1 MPDQNEENILDQEM
15 ALVRAPMIEISIPN
29 QIKELTTETSREWVQ
44 NQLIENMPTLAP
56 ALFEGWKNAMVKGNT
71 QAMRDVAE
79 VMGLLQP
86 KGGINILNQVNNN
99 NVSQGGFDG
108 PSLESIIR
116 NLRKSKQDSGEII
129 DAEII
134 EPDAKG

>member
-1 MPDQNEENILDQEM
+1 
-15 ALVRAPMIEISIPN
+15 
-29 QIKELTTETSREWVQ
+29 
-44 NQLIENMPTLAP
+44 MPTLAP
-56 ALFEGWKNAMVKGNT
+56 ALFEGWKIAMSKGNT

-99 NVSQGGFDG
+99 NVSAGGFDG

-116 NLRKSKQDSGEII
+116 NLRKSKHDSSEII